1 MTFTVHRWQADPD
14 REARDWLLRLLE
26 AEFNAEELA
35 AWEVWLRRDEN
46 ARAYDRVAALW
57 SLTEDVAAAAPSEA
71 EIGRDRYCGEVPVQV
86 WRRRAAL
93 VRGAWM
99 SAAACA
105 CAVMLG
111 SGWFW
116 WEAGRSASV
125 EHIATT
131 RSQHASRA
139 LSDGSHVDVAA
150 DTTLEVR
157 YRWNRRD
164 LVLGHG
170 EALFKVSK
178 NAHRPFTVSTPM
190 LAVRSLGTAFDV
202 DTTAERTTV
211 TVLHGVV
218 GVTPNPVS
226 SSSHVMAS
234 NMIRV
239 GARQRLVIENGAM
252 RLTALGPADP
262 TEPDWLT
269 WRREYRHEP
278 LRDVLADV
286 NRYAKVPIGLQDE
299 SIGDLEYTGTVQ
311 LRDIDSWVL
320 GVADAFNLSLSIGD
334 DRMNLR
340 KKVSRRLPPTLARA
354 S

>member
-1 MTFTVHRWQADPD
+1 MTLTAHRWQADPD
-14 REARDWLLRLLE
+14 REARDWLLRLME
-26 AEFNAEELA
+26 AEFSAEDLA
-35 AWEVWLRRDEN
+35 AWEAWLRHDEN

-57 SLTEDVAAAAPSEA
+57 SLTEDAAAAAPSQA
-71 EIGRDRYCGEVPVQV
+71 EMRRDRYGGEIPVQA
-86 WRRRAAL
+86 WRRRAVAA
-93 VRGAWM
+93 RAAWM

-105 CAVMLG
+105 CVAVLG
-111 SGWFW
+111 SGWLW
-116 WEAGRSASV
+116 WEAGRGGSV
-125 EHIATT
+125 EQIATA

-150 DTTLEVR
+150 DTTLEVN

-164 LVLGHG
+164 LVLRRG

-211 TVLHGVV
+211 TVLHGMV

-226 SSSHVMAS
+226 SSSPGMSS

-262 TEPDWLT
+262 VEPDWLT

-278 LRDVLADV
+278 LRAVLADV
-286 NRYAKVPIGLQDE
+286 NRYAKVPIDIQDE

-311 LRDIDSWVL
+311 LKDIESWVL
-320 GVADAFNLSLSIGD
+320 GVADAFDLSLSVDD

-340 KKVSRRLPPTLARA
+340 KKVSHRLPHTLARA